1 MSSFTVKSISFLWL
15 LLGYSLVTRWL
26 FVTIKH
32 IQSLVL
38 NKSSVFFRMTL
49 IHHAHSS
56 KFMEWH
62 NLGITTLTHLTMS
75 FPEKNWWKFWN
86 GLLCREKSDS
96 STYSMLQH
104 IGRVATPKITPRN
117 FLRYLQTTL
126 IIGRRENGPRLSVRY
141 CGLVKKKMF
150 GVKFLNVWC
159 KVYRVCSKIFFNL
172 V

>member
-15 LLGYSLVTRWL
+15 LLGYSLVPRWL

-62 NLGITTLTHLTMS
+62 SLGVTKLTHLTMS
-75 FPEKNWWKFWN
+75 FPEKIDGNSGMVYFAERN
-86 GLLCREKSDS
+86 
-96 STYSMLQH
+96 Q
-104 IGRVATPKITPRN
+104 TPPPTQ
-117 FLRYLQTTL
+117 FC
-126 IIGRRENGPRLSVRY
+126 SV
-141 CGLVKKKMF
+141 LEE
-150 GVKFLNVWC
+150 
-159 KVYRVCSKIFFNL
+159 
-172 V
+172 